1 MAGRHPSPDVP
12 RVVTG
17 LAALWL
23 LLPGLAAGNDEA
35 RLLLELGDTA
45 FARRAEGSN
54 AATAAA
60 EPIAEA
66 VDAYTRA
73 MSLEPDRLEPRV
85 ALLRALAFQGDY
97 ATADAA
103 AKRAIFD
110 RGRLLFEE
118 SAVMLAKR
126 LGIALAEEAD
136 AIAKA
141 LEGEPATGPLF
152 YWGAVHWGQWG
163 QHFGPLAAVKEGV
176 AKKVRDCGEVARLL
190 SPEYEQGGPYRL
202 LGRLHAVAP
211 RVPIFTMWIDHQLAI
226 EYLESAHASS
236 DDPLTRTF
244 LAEAL
249 LDHGP
254 ASERARAMALLEGAA
269 TAEPRPGFAVED
281 SRAIADAK
289 KSLAQRR

>member
-1 MAGRHPSPDVP
+1 
-12 RVVTG
+12 VTG
-17 LAALWL
+17 LAAVW
-23 LLPGLAAGNDEA
+23 LLPGLAAANDEA
-35 RLLLELGDTA
+35 QLLLEIGDA
-45 FARRAEGSN
+45 AYARRAERSN
-54 AATAAA
+54 GTLA
-60 EPIAEA
+60 EPALIAEA
-66 VDAYTRA
+66 IDAYTRA
-73 MSLEPDRLEPRV
+73 MTLEPDRLEPRV
-85 ALLRALAFQGDY
+85 AVLRALAYQGDH
-97 ATADAA
+97 ATADAS
-103 AKRAIFD
+103 AKREIFD

-118 SAVMLAKR
+118 SVSLLGKR
-126 LGIALAEEAD
+126 LGIVLPAEAD

-141 LEGEPATGPLF
+141 LESEPAAGPLF

-211 RVPIFTMWIDHQLAI
+211 RVPLFTMWIDHDLAI
-226 EYLESAHASS
+226 EYLEKAHAAS
-236 DDPLTRTF
+236 DDSLTRMF

-254 ASERARAMALLEGAA
+254 ASERARAMTLLEEAA
-269 TAEPRPGFAVED
+269 AAEPRAGWELED
-281 SRAIADAK
+281 ARAIADAK